1 MEIFC
6 VGWYFIPIRRSKEHI
21 NNKRS
26 DLFLQI
32 KKIKEGSVVPSAIYL
47 LLIFLNF
54 TTYI

>member
-26 DLFLQI
+26 DLLLQI
-32 KKIKEGSVVPSAIYL
+32 KKIKEGSVVPPAIHL
-47 LLIFLNF
+47 LFCILNF

>member
-6 VGWYFIPIRRSKEHI
+6 VGWYFIHILRSKEHS

-26 DLFLQI
+26 DLLLQI